1 MIQCLFV
8 ILIADCAHAPALS
21 AQGRDIKQA
30 MAKRKM
36 PWT

>member
-1 MIQCLFV
+1 MIECLFV
-8 ILIADCAHAPALS
+8 ILLADCALAPVLS

-30 MAKRKM
+30 TAKRKM

>member
-8 ILIADCAHAPALS
+8 ILLADCALALVLS

-30 MAKRKM
+30 MVKRKM